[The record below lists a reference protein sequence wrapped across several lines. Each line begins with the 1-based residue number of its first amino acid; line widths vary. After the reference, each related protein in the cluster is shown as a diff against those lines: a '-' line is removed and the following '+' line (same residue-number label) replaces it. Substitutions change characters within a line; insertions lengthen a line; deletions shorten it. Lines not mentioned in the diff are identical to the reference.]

1 MMIRCGVR
9 RSNISQLLPVRTT
22 TGGGGIHRLQASSS
36 GFSVTNHPSM
46 RTENSFFNNN
56 DYSYST
62 VLSSYNMPIRMF
74 SIKPSPDESSIS
86 DKNNNNNNN
95 NNDSVP
101 REKEAISIFFEKR
114 KEALAKE
121 RNQIKKQRGGRV
133 DDNNNENNNS
143 ADTTS
148 TTTPAKNQS
157 KSENRQSSGFQHQQK
172 QQRNRNNDN
181 NNNNNNRQ
189 QHDRRQQGNN
199 YGRNNNNN
207 NNNFNRNNN
216 SDSSH
221 FRSSNNSNSNNNN
234 NNNRRGQPEGLSD
247 VLPDVSTQNRF
258 KNQQQSS
265 YSQRQGQGQYKQ
277 NYNNNN
283 NLQNRGSSFN
293 NNRNRFGNNRNDNNN
308 NQKNEGTGTTRLAD
322 MMKKLRKDSPSKFQ
336 EGRSEPSLSAS
347 FSRNNNNNNNNIS
360 NNSRA
365 PWRQKRFQ
373 IPSGDGQEAHNRRND
388 YNQRQSGRGSRPP
401 QAEEFLHGRISRTDE
416 EDLVDVVSS
425 NGKIDMTDNNS
436 RVVTL
441 PVNNSLS
448 LTEASSLFRVKVDD
462 IKKKLRALGERIEG
476 DVIYKKDVEN
486 SATSSSSTKIQ
497 TITTLD
503 IDMLELLAMDFGI
516 ETVRSANE
524 PVIVDSEKLLM
535 QQRRISDTDLDT
547 DEDTNTIVGT
557 YPARPPIVTIMG
569 HVDHGKTTL
578 MDALRH
584 RSQEQQRQRK
594 KGTKPKSS
602 KKKNSKNSGVGITKN
617 IAGTEAGGITQIISA
632 FQVDL
637 DGQDEKITFLDTP
650 GHAAFRAMRQSGSHA
665 ADVIVLVVAADDGIS
680 EQTVEI
686 INFYKSIVKG
696 SSDSGISMVVAVNKI
711 DKPGI
716 DAEEAQMRI
725 ENQLLEYGII
735 SEGMS
740 SEGSEFGQPVQVIPT
755 SGLTGAGLDDLME
768 GLLLQSEV
776 MDLRADDQANGEGIV
791 MDARQEKGL
800 GVVADCIIRWGK
812 IEKGD
817 VIISGDQVSQV
828 RMLKDV
834 NNKMLEKGL
843 PSQPVRIIGF
853 KSLPKAG
860 DPIMV
865 VASEEI
871 AEEMLEQR
879 RAIDP
884 STSDRP
890 DGAGSDVELH
900 ITGMRRG
907 DTWRVRKFTGK
918 AALPKAD
925 GTVRIPIIVKADA
938 DGSLTAVR
946 ESLLNIGED
955 SKHTVVIDPIME
967 GIGEVTMSDI
977 QMAKQSEATIFAF
990 GSKRTDQ
997 TIINLAESEGV
1008 SICSNNIIYSL
1019 LDEARDVL
1027 GAYLPLIPKEHTH
1040 GRASVKAVFSI
1051 DTVDGEEKVAGLNVM
1066 NGYIY
1071 KSKAPA
1077 GDSSTTDLD
1086 CHFRVYRD
1094 GQLISPEGESVTA
1107 SSLRRFKELVDS
1119 VRLGDECGLA
1129 LSGFTDFE
1137 EGDEIECYSVELKK
1151 AKL

>member
-1 MMIRCGVR
+1 
-9 RSNISQLLPVRTT
+9 
-22 TGGGGIHRLQASSS
+22 
-36 GFSVTNHPSM
+36 
-46 RTENSFFNNN
+46 
-56 DYSYST
+56 
-62 VLSSYNMPIRMF
+62 
-74 SIKPSPDESSIS
+74 
-86 DKNNNNNNN
+86 
-95 NNDSVP
+95 
-101 REKEAISIFFEKR
+101 
-114 KEALAKE
+114 
-121 RNQIKKQRGGRV
+121 
-133 DDNNNENNNS
+133 
-143 ADTTS
+143 
-148 TTTPAKNQS
+148 
-157 KSENRQSSGFQHQQK
+157 
-172 QQRNRNNDN
+172 
-181 NNNNNNRQ
+181 
-189 QHDRRQQGNN
+189 
-199 YGRNNNNN
+199 
-207 NNNFNRNNN
+207 
-216 SDSSH
+216 
-221 FRSSNNSNSNNNN
+221 
-234 NNNRRGQPEGLSD
+234 
-247 VLPDVSTQNRF
+247 
-258 KNQQQSS
+258 
-265 YSQRQGQGQYKQ
+265 
-277 NYNNNN
+277 
-283 NLQNRGSSFN
+283 
-293 NNRNRFGNNRNDNNN
+293 
-308 NQKNEGTGTTRLAD
+308 

-336 EGRSEPSLSAS
+336 KERSEPSLSAS
-347 FSRNNNNNNNNIS
+347 FSRNINNNNNNN
-360 NNSRA
+360 NNNNTIRP

-388 YNQRQSGRGSRPP
+388 YNQRQSGRGSRQA

-416 EDLVDVVSS
+416 KHLSDSS
-425 NGKIDMTDNNS
+425 NGKVDMTDNSS

-448 LTEASSLFRVKVDD
+448 LTETSSLFRVKVDD
-462 IKKKLRALGERIEG
+462 IKKKLRVLGERIEG
-476 DVIYKKDVEN
+476 DIIYKKDVHQN
-486 SATSSSSTKIQ
+486 Q

-535 QQRRISDTDLDT
+535 QQRRISDTDIDT

-578 MDALRH
+578 MDALRR

-602 KKKNSKNSGVGITKN
+602 KKKNSKNSALGNTKN

-650 GHAAFRAMRQSGSHA
+650 GHAAFKAMRQSGSHA

-716 DAEEAQMRI
+716 DAEEAKMRI

-755 SGLTGAGLDDLME
+755 SGITGAGLDDLME

-834 NNKMLEKGL
+834 SNKMLEKGL

-1040 GRASVKAVFSI
+1040 GRASVKAVFTI
-1051 DTVDGEEKVAGLNVM
+1051 DTINGKEKVAGLNVM

-1077 GDSSTTDLD
+1077 VDSSTSDLD

-1094 GQLISPEGESVTA
+1094 SQLISPVGESVTA

-1137 EGDEIECYSVELKK
+1137 EGDEIECYSVEMKK

>member
-1 MMIRCGVR
+1 
-9 RSNISQLLPVRTT
+9 
-22 TGGGGIHRLQASSS
+22 
-36 GFSVTNHPSM
+36 
-46 RTENSFFNNN
+46 
-56 DYSYST
+56 
-62 VLSSYNMPIRMF
+62 
-74 SIKPSPDESSIS
+74 
-86 DKNNNNNNN
+86 
-95 NNDSVP
+95 
-101 REKEAISIFFEKR
+101 
-114 KEALAKE
+114 
-121 RNQIKKQRGGRV
+121 
-133 DDNNNENNNS
+133 
-143 ADTTS
+143 
-148 TTTPAKNQS
+148 
-157 KSENRQSSGFQHQQK
+157 
-172 QQRNRNNDN
+172 
-181 NNNNNNRQ
+181 
-189 QHDRRQQGNN
+189 
-199 YGRNNNNN
+199 
-207 NNNFNRNNN
+207 
-216 SDSSH
+216 
-221 FRSSNNSNSNNNN
+221 
-234 NNNRRGQPEGLSD
+234 
-247 VLPDVSTQNRF
+247 
-258 KNQQQSS
+258 
-265 YSQRQGQGQYKQ
+265 
-277 NYNNNN
+277 
-283 NLQNRGSSFN
+283 
-293 NNRNRFGNNRNDNNN
+293 
-308 NQKNEGTGTTRLAD
+308 
-322 MMKKLRKDSPSKFQ
+322 
-336 EGRSEPSLSAS
+336 
-347 FSRNNNNNNNNIS
+347 
-360 NNSRA
+360 
-365 PWRQKRFQ
+365 
-373 IPSGDGQEAHNRRND
+373 
-388 YNQRQSGRGSRPP
+388 
-401 QAEEFLHGRISRTDE
+401 
-416 EDLVDVVSS
+416 
-425 NGKIDMTDNNS
+425 
-436 RVVTL
+436 
-441 PVNNSLS
+441 
-448 LTEASSLFRVKVDD
+448 
-462 IKKKLRALGERIEG
+462 
-476 DVIYKKDVEN
+476 
-486 SATSSSSTKIQ
+486 
-497 TITTLD
+497 
-503 IDMLELLAMDFGI
+503 
-516 ETVRSANE
+516 
-524 PVIVDSEKLLM
+524 M
-535 QQRRISDTDLDT
+535 QQRRISDTDIDT

-578 MDALRH
+578 MDALR
-584 RSQEQQRQRK
+584 R
-594 KGTKPKSS
+594 
-602 KKKNSKNSGVGITKN
+602 NTKN

-650 GHAAFRAMRQSGSHA
+650 GHAAFKAMRQSGSHA

-716 DAEEAQMRI
+716 DAEEAKMRI

-755 SGLTGAGLDDLME
+755 SGITGAGLDDLME

-834 NNKMLEKGL
+834 SNKMLEKGL

-890 DGAGSDVELH
+890 DGAGSD
-900 ITGMRRG
+900 
-907 DTWRVRKFTGK
+907 

-1040 GRASVKAVFSI
+1040 GRASVKAVFTI
-1051 DTVDGEEKVAGLNVM
+1051 GTINGDEKVAGLNVM
-1066 NGYIY
+1066 NGNIY

-1094 GQLISPEGESVTA
+1094 SQLISPVGESVTA

-1137 EGDEIECYSVELKK
+1137 EGDEIECYSVEMKK